1 MKIGI
6 DCLFIRPGKNGGTES
21 YLRNLLKGLHEID
34 DENEYYL
41 FTTFANNDSFKFV
54 KNNFHTI
61 LCNVDG
67 QNKIK
72 RVLFSVSK
80 LPSIVEDLKLDLMF
94 FPSYI
99 RTPKK
104 IKNTITVS
112 NVHDIQYKHFPHYF
126 TLTQKLIFKF
136 FYPVS
141 FKKSDK
147 IVCISDF
154 AKEDIMSRFP
164 NVNKDKF
171 TKIYNPIDFEKID
184 NPDAAEATQG
194 GRGIDYD
201 KNKYIISIASLLP
214 HKNIDTLVKAFA
226 EFKRTDTFDIKL
238 ILVGIKGKAT
248 ETILNKVK
256 ELRIEDSVII
266 PGYVNDQQLSM
277 LYKNA
282 AVFVSTSLF
291 EGFGMPPVEA
301 MYMRLPTITTRCTSL
316 PEVTLNNALYYN
328 DPYNYVELA
337 NLLKR
342 VIDNPP
348 ESENLLKIS
357 NEIKKAYNLEK
368 IAREYKTLFESL
380 KISITS

>member
-41 FTTFANNDSFKFV
+41 FTTYANNDSFKFL
-54 KNNFHTI
+54 KNNFHTV

-72 RVLFSVSK
+72 RVLFSVFK

-126 TLTQKLIFKF
+126 SLTQKLIFKF

-184 NPDAAEATQG
+184 NPEATEG
-194 GRGIDYD
+194 DWGINVD
-201 KNKYIISIASLLP
+201 KKKYIISIASLLP
-214 HKNIDTLVKAFA
+214 HKNIDTLVRAFA
-226 EFKRTDTFDIKL
+226 EFKRIDTFGIKL
-238 ILVGIKGKAT
+238 VLVGIKGKAT
-248 ETILNKVK
+248 EKILNMIR
-256 ELRIEDSVII
+256 ELEIEDSVII
-266 PGYVNDQQLSM
+266 PGYVNDQQLSL

-301 MYMRLPTITTRCTSL
+301 MYMQLPTITSRCTSL
-316 PEVTLNNALYYN
+316 PEVTQNNALYYN
-328 DPYNYVELA
+328 DPYDYVELA
-337 NLLKR
+337 GLLKQ
-342 VIDNPP
+342 IIENPP
-348 ESENLLKIS
+348 ESEKLLKAS
-357 NEIKKAYNLEK
+357 KEIKEAYALKK
-368 IAREYKTLFESL
+368 IAEEYMCLFESL
-380 KISITS
+380 KHTK